1 MRRTSASWS
10 IRPSGTPGSGPASRS
25 TGSSARARTCS
36 TRWRGFPASRS
47 AFTCAGETTTATG
60 SAPAPTRPS
69 RSSSSSGR
77 PITTSSCS
85 STTTSVRAP
94 SARSATSPTTRWS
107 CSAWSRRSS
116 APWSQRTS
124 WPPGSGRRA
133 ASSPVNSSRCRRS
146 AASPRQ
152 DRATRSARTTRRTSC
167 ASWPR
172 SRTASGRRAGDRPA
186 RSPPLR
192 LPRYSTAAIL
202 EVSGRVRCPAGELRG
217 ASAMTAGTGRQAS
230 GYDDVVDL
238 SRYPINDPAD
248 PAYRALVQAG
258 QDQLRD
264 QGVAQLTG
272 FLTLAAVGQMLT
284 LASQLA
290 AQAWA
295 SDQAH
300 TVYFEPADDSA
311 GPDHQRVLL
320 QHSAKQAIAYDQI
333 PADAA
338 IRRLYESDDLTAFIA
353 AVLGKR
359 VLYRGA
365 DPLDAVEIA
374 IFGDGDEPGWHFD
387 NSEFSVTVMYQQA
400 EAGVISTT
408 EATTRY
414 PAGSGPALA
423 R

>member
-1 MRRTSASWS
+1 M
-10 IRPSGTPGSGPASRS
+10 
-25 TGSSARARTCS
+25 
-36 TRWRGFPASRS
+36 
-47 AFTCAGETTTATG
+47 
-60 SAPAPTRPS
+60 
-69 RSSSSSGR
+69 
-77 PITTSSCS
+77 
-85 STTTSVRAP
+85 
-94 SARSATSPTTRWS
+94 
-107 CSAWSRRSS
+107 
-116 APWSQRTS
+116 
-124 WPPGSGRRA
+124 
-133 ASSPVNSSRCRRS
+133 
-146 AASPRQ
+146 
-152 DRATRSARTTRRTSC
+152 
-167 ASWPR
+167 
-172 SRTASGRRAGDRPA
+172 
-186 RSPPLR
+186 
-192 LPRYSTAAIL
+192 TAATWP
-202 EVSGRVRCPAGELRG
+202 E
-217 ASAMTAGTGRQAS
+217 AS

-238 SRYPINDPAD
+238 SRYPINDPAG
-248 PAYRALVQAG
+248 PAYRALIQAG

-272 FLTLAAVGQMLT
+272 FLTPAAVRQMLA

-295 SDQAH
+295 SDQVH

-311 GPDHQRVLL
+311 GPDHPRALL
-320 QHSAKQAIAYDQI
+320 QHSAKKAIAYDQI

-374 IFGDGDEPGWHFD
+374 IFGDGDELGWHFD

-414 PAGSGPALA
+414 PAGSRPALA
-423 R
+423 RWKR